1 MNIAGLKK
9 RIERLER
16 QERISR
22 RWATARKEV
31 ARRERESSR
40 RLADYRRSLQKVE
53 EGVDGTG
60 SPPTP
65 ATN

>member
-1 MNIAGLKK
+1 MNIADLKK

-22 RWATARKEV
+22 RWATARNEV
-31 ARRERESSR
+31 ARRERQSSR
-40 RLADYRRSLQKVE
+40 RLADYRRRLQKFAE
-53 EGVDGTG
+53 EVDGTG

-65 ATN
+65 AAN